1 MSHREF
7 NAQRT
12 MLANAMA
19 TAGAELLEY
28 MGVGA
33 ALAAIPNT
41 EPPKYVVAGTLKMI
55 AKMLPGVESTAVSPA
70 PAAAGIEGLTD
81 DQIMDMAEPFHDIN
95 GVKFDEVAF
104 ARHLLGAHAGVVA
117 EPVSVPR
124 ATLLP

>member
-41 EPPKYVVAGTLKMI
+41 EPPKYV
-55 AKMLPGVESTAVSPA
+55 E
-70 PAAAGIEGLTD
+70 
-81 DQIMDMAEPFHDIN
+81 
-95 GVKFDEVAF
+95 
-104 ARHLLGAHAGVVA
+104 
-117 EPVSVPR
+117 
-124 ATLLP
+124 